1 MWESAPRT
9 EAERAEDAAIVQ
21 RVRAGDREA
30 FRVLVQRYQD
40 VLYRTA
46 LRHTRQPDVATD
58 LVQASLVKAYTGIWR
73 CRDPERFGAWV
84 YRIVV
89 NAAKDFLKSRRR
101 SDVSL
106 DEPMATRLHSP
117 AAGSP
122 DREMERA
129 ELRERLDKALGQ
141 LPDVLRE
148 AFLLK
153 HVEGFSYEEIADL
166 LNVSVPA
173 LKMRVHRARST
184 LKDLMDGEDG

>member
-1 MWESAPRT
+1 MWESARRE
-9 EAERAEDAAIVQ
+9 EAEPVEDAEIVQ

-46 LRHTRQPDVATD
+46 LRHTKQPDVASD
-58 LVQASLVKAYTGIWR
+58 LVQSTLVKAYTGIWR

-89 NAAKDFLKSRRR
+89 NAAKDYLKSRRR
-101 SDVSL
+101 NDVSL
-106 DEPMATRLHSP
+106 EEPVATRLHSP
-117 AAGSP
+117 AAGNP

-129 ELRERLDKALGQ
+129 ELRDRLDRALNH

-153 HVEGFSYEEIADL
+153 HVEGFSYEEIAEM

-184 LKDLMDGEDG
+184 LKDHMEGYGG

>member
-1 MWESAPRT
+1 M
-9 EAERAEDAAIVQ
+9 EDAEIVQ

-46 LRHTRQPDVATD
+46 LRHTKQPDVASD
-58 LVQASLVKAYTGIWR
+58 LVQSTLVKAYTGIWR

-89 NAAKDFLKSRRR
+89 NAAKDYLKSRRR
-101 SDVSL
+101 NDVSL
-106 DEPMATRLHSP
+106 DEPLATRLHSP
-117 AAGSP
+117 AAGNP
-122 DREMERA
+122 EREMERA
-129 ELRERLDKALGQ
+129 ELRDRLERALSY
-141 LPDVLRE
+141 LPEVLRE

-153 HVEGFSYEEIADL
+153 HVEGFSYEEIAER

-184 LKDLMDGEDG
+184 LKDQMDRSGG

>member
-1 MWESAPRT
+1 MRNSARR
-9 EAERAEDAAIVQ
+9 EQAEPTGDAEVVE

-30 FRVLVQRYQD
+30 FRILVQRYQD

-46 LRHTRQPDVATD
+46 LRHTRQPDVAAD

-106 DEPMATRLHSP
+106 DEPVAARLHSP
-117 AAGSP
+117 AAGGP
-122 DREMERA
+122 DRELERA
-129 ELRERLDKALGQ
+129 ELRERLERALSV
-141 LPDVLRE
+141 LPEVLRE

-153 HVEGFSYEEIADL
+153 HVEGFSYEEIAEL

-173 LKMRVHRARST
+173 LKMRVHRARAT
-184 LKDLMDGEDG
+184 LKETMDRLGG

>member
-1 MWESAPRT
+1 MWKSARPD
-9 EAERAEDAAIVQ
+9 EAEPMEDGEIVL

-30 FRVLVQRYQD
+30 FRILVQRYQD

-46 LRHTRQPDVATD
+46 LRHTRQPDVAAD
-58 LVQASLVKAYTGIWR
+58 LVQATLVKAYTGIWR

-106 DEPMATRLHSP
+106 DEPVAARLHSP

-122 DREMERA
+122 DRELERT
-129 ELRERLDKALGQ
+129 ELRDRLDRALAQ

-153 HVEGFSYEEIADL
+153 HVEGFSYEEIAERL
-166 LNVSVPA
+166 EVSVPA
-173 LKMRVHRARST
+173 LKMRVHRARAT
-184 LKDLMDGEDG
+184 LKDLMDRLGG